1 MPPRLVVIAG
11 PDQGKAFPLPGAGSM
26 LIGRGR
32 TAAVCLADP
41 HVSRSH
47 CQLKIDGSRILV
59 EDLNS
64 VGGIFVNDARVGTQ
78 PMRPGDVL
86 RLGSSVLRLEVGD
99 LADQAT
105 LAPTDGPAA
114 PYTPAAFVPQA
125 PARLAGLSPAPPPS
139 APLPPPQPTAP
150 PPGMAPPQAIPVA
163 PPMAGIPAVLATP
176 SLPPLYDLSGKQLAQ
191 FEIGPVIAPGKTG
204 VVFRAHDTREDR
216 DVALK
221 VFLPDFSSDEDEVK
235 RFLRAMKTTLRLRH
249 PHLVSVL
256 AAGRSGHLCWV
267 AMELVEGVS
276 LAQAVHQAAAGA
288 GDWRV
293 SLRVVFHVARAL
305 AFLHGHHI
313 IHRNIT
319 PGNILITARDGT
331 VKLGDLMK
339 AKAQEGKLARQV
351 TQAGEILGD
360 LRFMSPE
367 QSTNASA
374 GDGRADLYS
383 LGAVAYALL
392 IGRAPLEGRN
402 FVETILK
409 IRQAPPQPPRQ
420 LLPTI
425 PAWFEAIVMKL
436 LAKRP
441 EERFQSPGE
450 LLAHVNKVSGG
461 LS

>member
-11 PDQGKAFPLPGAGSM
+11 PDQGKAFQLPAAGS
-26 LIGRGR
+26 LLVGRGR
-32 TAAVCLADP
+32 SATLCLADP

-47 CQLKIDGSRILV
+47 CQIKIEGSRILI

-64 VGGIFVNDARVGTQ
+64 AGGIYVNDTRVGSQ
-78 PMRPGDVL
+78 PLRPGDVL

-105 LAPTDGPAA
+105 LAPPDGPAA
-114 PYTPAAFVPQA
+114 PYVPAAFVPQT
-125 PARLAGLSPAPPPS
+125 PARLPGLSPVPPP
-139 APLPPPQPTAP
+139 PPTAP
-150 PPGMAPPQAIPVA
+150 LAAMAPFQAIPPVP
-163 PPMAGIPAVLATP
+163 PPMPASPTVPAVPA
-176 SLPPLYDLSGKQLAQ
+176 LPPLYDLSGKQLAHFHVGQ
-191 FEIGPVIAPGKTG
+191 VIAPGKTG
-204 VVFRAHDTREDR
+204 VVFRAHDTREKK

-221 VFLPDFSSDEDEVK
+221 VFLPDFSRDDDEVK

-249 PHLVSVL
+249 PHLVAIL
-256 AAGRSGHLCWV
+256 AAGRSGSLCWV

-293 SLRVVFHVARAL
+293 ALRVVLHVARAL

-313 IHRNIT
+313 VHRNIT
-319 PGNILITARDGT
+319 PANILITAHDGT

-339 AKAQEGKLARQV
+339 AKAQEGRMAQQV

-392 IGRAPLEGRN
+392 VGRPPLEGRN

-409 IRQAPPQPPRQ
+409 IRQTPPQPPRQ
-420 LLPTI
+420 IQPAI
-425 PAWFEAIVMKL
+425 PPAFEAVVLKL

-441 EERFQSPGE
+441 EDRFQSPGE
-450 LLAHVNKVSGG
+450 LLAH
-461 LS
+461 LSKMTGALS

>member
-1 MPPRLVVIAG
+1 MPG
-11 PDQGKAFPLPGAGSM
+11 
-26 LIGRGR
+26 
-32 TAAVCLADP
+32 
-41 HVSRSH
+41 
-47 CQLKIDGSRILV
+47 
-59 EDLNS
+59 
-64 VGGIFVNDARVGTQ
+64 
-78 PMRPGDVL
+78 
-86 RLGSSVLRLEVGD
+86 
-99 LADQAT
+99 
-105 LAPTDGPAA
+105 
-114 PYTPAAFVPQA
+114 
-125 PARLAGLSPAPPPS
+125 
-139 APLPPPQPTAP
+139 
-150 PPGMAPPQAIPVA
+150 
-163 PPMAGIPAVLATP
+163 
-176 SLPPLYDLSGKQLAQ
+176 LPPLYDLSGKQLAHFQ
-191 FEIGPVIAPGKTG
+191 IGPVIAPGKTG
-204 VVFRAHDTREDR
+204 VVFRARDTREGK

-221 VFLPDFSSDEDEVK
+221 VFLPEFSADDDEVQ

-249 PHLVSVL
+249 PHLVAVL
-256 AAGRSGHLCWV
+256 SAGRSGRLCWV

-293 SLRVVFHVARAL
+293 ALRVVLHVSRAL

-319 PGNILITARDGT
+319 PANLLITARDGT

-339 AKAQEGKLARQV
+339 AKAQEGKLAKQV

-392 IGRAPLEGRN
+392 VGRAPLEGRN

-409 IRQAPPQPPRQ
+409 IRQTPPEPPRQ
-420 LLPTI
+420 FQPAIPPT
-425 PAWFEAIVMKL
+425 FEAIVMKL

-441 EERFQSPGE
+441 EDRFQSPGE
-450 LLAHVNKVSGG
+450 LLAHLNKVASGMG
-461 LS
+461 

>member
-1 MPPRLVVIAG
+1 M
-11 PDQGKAFPLPGAGSM
+11 
-26 LIGRGR
+26 
-32 TAAVCLADP
+32 
-41 HVSRSH
+41 
-47 CQLKIDGSRILV
+47 
-59 EDLNS
+59 
-64 VGGIFVNDARVGTQ
+64 
-78 PMRPGDVL
+78 
-86 RLGSSVLRLEVGD
+86 
-99 LADQAT
+99 
-105 LAPTDGPAA
+105 
-114 PYTPAAFVPQA
+114 
-125 PARLAGLSPAPPPS
+125 
-139 APLPPPQPTAP
+139 
-150 PPGMAPPQAIPVA
+150 
-163 PPMAGIPAVLATP
+163 PAVPAVPAVP
-176 SLPPLYDLSGKQLAQ
+176 SLPPLYELSGKQLAHIQ
-191 FEIGPVIAPGKTG
+191 VGQVIAPGKTG
-204 VVFRAHDTREDR
+204 VVFRAHDTRER
-216 DVALK
+216 KDVALK
-221 VFLPDFSSDEDEVK
+221 VFLPDFSRDDEEVQ

-249 PHLVSVL
+249 PHLVSML
-256 AAGRSGHLCWV
+256 SAGRSGSLCWV

-276 LAQAVHQAAAGA
+276 LSQAVHQAGAGA

-293 SLRVVFHVARAL
+293 ALRAVLHVARAL

-319 PGNILITARDGT
+319 PSNILISARDGT

-339 AKAQEGKLARQV
+339 AKAQEGKLAQQV

-409 IRQAPPQPPRQ
+409 IRQTPPQLPRQ
-420 LLPTI
+420 LQPAI
-425 PAWFEAIVMKL
+425 PPAFEAIVMKL

-441 EERFQSPGE
+441 EDRFQSPGE
-450 LLAHVNKVSGG
+450 LLAHLSKMAGG

>member
-1 MPPRLVVIAG
+1 
-11 PDQGKAFPLPGAGSM
+11 
-26 LIGRGR
+26 
-32 TAAVCLADP
+32 
-41 HVSRSH
+41 
-47 CQLKIDGSRILV
+47 
-59 EDLNS
+59 
-64 VGGIFVNDARVGTQ
+64 
-78 PMRPGDVL
+78 
-86 RLGSSVLRLEVGD
+86 
-99 LADQAT
+99 
-105 LAPTDGPAA
+105 
-114 PYTPAAFVPQA
+114 
-125 PARLAGLSPAPPPS
+125 
-139 APLPPPQPTAP
+139 
-150 PPGMAPPQAIPVA
+150 
-163 PPMAGIPAVLATP
+163 
-176 SLPPLYDLSGKQLAQ
+176 LPPLYDLSGKQLAHFQ
-191 FEIGPVIAPGKTG
+191 VGPVIAPGKTG
-204 VVFRAHDTREDR
+204 VVFRARDTREGK

-221 VFLPDFSSDEDEVK
+221 VFLPEFSADDEEVQ

-256 AAGRSGHLCWV
+256 AAGRSGSLCWV

-276 LAQAVHQAAAGA
+276 LAQAVHQAAAGS

-293 SLRVVFHVARAL
+293 ALRVVLHISRAL

-319 PGNILITARDGT
+319 PANLLITASDGT

-339 AKAQEGKLARQV
+339 AKAQEGKLAKQV

-392 IGRAPLEGRN
+392 VGRAPLEGRN

-409 IRQAPPQPPRQ
+409 IRQTPPQPPRQ
-420 LLPTI
+420 FQPAI
-425 PAWFEAIVMKL
+425 PQAFEAIVMKL

-441 EERFQSPGE
+441 EDRFQSPGE
-450 LLAHVNKVSGG
+450 LLAHLSKMAGG
-461 LS
+461 MG